1 MILKNTISRKTKIF
15 ELDSTNLYNSK
26 CIYLIIIACNIFFL
40 YQTIFSKHYDYLLVS
55 ISIAESILLYI
66 ITNKMNLKQRMQ
78 QNNKNNSSI
87 INNSNYDFA
96 QLNKE
101 DQIYERSRREC

>member
-1 MILKNTISRKTKIF
+1 
-15 ELDSTNLYNSK
+15 
-26 CIYLIIIACNIFFL
+26 
-40 YQTIFSKHYDYLLVS
+40 
-55 ISIAESILLYI
+55 
-66 ITNKMNLKQRMQ
+66 MNLKQRME

-101 DQIYERSRREC
+101 